1 MLSSPPTKSPTVQ
14 CTPNDI
20 LPFFLALIRFSSVYV
35 QGAYILPKFLT
46 KKYNFY
52 LPAGV
57 YIFRANLIF
66 PNFRE
71 GHF

>member
-46 KKYNFY
+46 
-52 LPAGV
+52 
-57 YIFRANLIF
+57 
-66 PNFRE
+66 
-71 GHF
+71 